1 MASSEIISLVVDKIV
16 AAFDGDAV
24 LFESFLARARLETE
38 AEALQSAI
46 RVAQAGRDSAV
57 DSAEATIQDL
67 QAQYQAK
74 LAEIDAL

>member
-38 AEALQSAI
+38 AEAL
-46 RVAQAGRDSAV
+46 
-57 DSAEATIQDL
+57 
-67 QAQYQAK
+67 
-74 LAEIDAL
+74 